1 MKKLRLGSIVK
12 CIASRSKNYNKVGM
26 INYRKGNSY
35 IGVNFGHYQMIK
47 VTQKDKTDDQILEQL
62 KFLGIDEMFEKDEL
76 EII

>member
-1 MKKLRLGSIVK
+1 
-12 CIASRSKNYNKVGM
+12 M